1 MSRAAAVVVAA
12 GRGVRFGGDKLSRP
26 LRRRPVLQWTLAA
39 FEACAAID
47 TITLVVS
54 EENRKA
60 AAGLVRAAGFA
71 RVAAIVPGGA
81 ERQESV
87 FRGLRAAPPAGL
99 VAVHDGAR
107 PLIAPALIA
116 RCVEA
121 AAEHGAAAPAVPVV
135 DTLKRIDPE
144 GRMRETVDRRALRAI
159 QTPQVFRWAL
169 LWEAH
174 EAAARDGYTGTDD
187 AALVERLGHP
197 VFPVPGD
204 PRNLKITTPADL
216 TLAEA

>member
-26 LRRRPVLQWTLAA
+26 LRRRPVLHWTLAA

-47 TITLVVS
+47 TITVVVN

-60 AAGLVRAAGFA
+60 AAGLVAAAGFT

-87 FRGLRAAPPAGL
+87 FRGLRAAPPADL

-107 PLIAPALIA
+107 PLISPALIA

-121 AAEHGAAAPAVPVV
+121 AREHAAAAPALPVV
-135 DTLKRIDPE
+135 DTLKRLDAE
-144 GRMRETVDRRALRAI
+144 GRMRETVDRRSLVAI
-159 QTPQVFRWAL
+159 QTPQVFRREL
-169 LWEAH
+169 LLEAH
-174 EAAARDGYTGTDD
+174 EAAARDRFTGTDD
-187 AALVERLGHP
+187 ASLVERLGHP
-197 VFPVPGD
+197 IFAVPSD
-204 PRNLKITTPADL
+204 PR
-216 TLAEA
+216 